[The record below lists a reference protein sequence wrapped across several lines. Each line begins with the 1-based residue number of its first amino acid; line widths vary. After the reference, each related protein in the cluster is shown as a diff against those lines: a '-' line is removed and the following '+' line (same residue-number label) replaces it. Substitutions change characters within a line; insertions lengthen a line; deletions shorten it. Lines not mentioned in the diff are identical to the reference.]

1 MRGGVWF
8 GGVYFP
14 CGQSHFS
21 DDKGVVCVTVCTE
34 ETSSAKDATQ
44 VCTPGDDKV
53 EVVPVSRL
61 GLSLGD
67 FVVFFELEVGV
78 CQT

>member
-1 MRGGVWF
+1 MHSGSLMRGGVWF

-21 DDKGVVCVTVCTE
+21 DDRGVVCVTVCTE

-44 VCTPGDDKV
+44 VCTPGDDKGSASV
-53 EVVPVSRL
+53 ETGVVSRRL
-61 GLSLGD
+61 C
-67 FVVFFELEVGV
+67 GV
-78 CQT
+78 L